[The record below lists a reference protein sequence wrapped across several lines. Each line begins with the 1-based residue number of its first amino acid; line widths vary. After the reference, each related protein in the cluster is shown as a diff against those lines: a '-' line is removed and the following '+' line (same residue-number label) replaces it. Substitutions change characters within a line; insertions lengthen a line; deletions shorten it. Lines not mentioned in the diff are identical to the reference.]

1 MITGLLLG
9 NNVVNGSFSVV
20 QKKLNAVNVAKRL
33 DYWTVDVLAMMH
45 LMSLPMHHVMNI
57 VKQVVTQ

>member
-9 NNVVNGSFSVV
+9 NNVVNGSFSAA

-33 DYWTVDVLAMMH
+33 DYWTADVLVMMP
-45 LMSLPMHHVMNI
+45 LMFPQMHHVTNT
-57 VKQVVTQ
+57 VKQVAMQ